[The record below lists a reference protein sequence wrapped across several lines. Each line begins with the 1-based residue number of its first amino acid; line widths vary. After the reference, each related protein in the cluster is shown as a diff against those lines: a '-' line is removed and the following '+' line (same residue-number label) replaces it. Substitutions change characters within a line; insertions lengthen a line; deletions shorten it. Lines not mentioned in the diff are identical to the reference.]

1 MGVHNQVMVFAIAI
15 YVGTLLS
22 QFFTALTRDLVLPL
36 LSPVASVEG
45 GLAKLVVPLGPF
57 KFNVGDVVVNTLN
70 LVIALAVVSFT
81 LPFLTDYVPVA
92 GKR

>member
-36 LSPVASVEG
+36 LSPIASVEG

-57 KFNVGDVVVNTLN
+57 KFNVGDVIVNTLN
-70 LVIALAVVSFT
+70 LVIALGMVSLV
-81 LPFLTDYVPVA
+81 LPYLSDYVPVA